1 LLRPVLVLLVAALA
15 ALVAAEEGLA
25 ADPIMPLSDVRAGMT
40 CTGLSVVRGT
50 DISEFDVEVIDVLA
64 AEAPLSGPRILI
76 RVSGPAVDATGIGPG
91 FSGSPIYC
99 PDGTGTQ
106 RNAGAISEGV
116 GDYGNHVALA
126 TPIEEILT
134 DRPAPTPSG
143 ARSPGQA
150 ARSARPLVGPL
161 TVSGVAP
168 RTLRLLSAAAHRA
181 GRPLLAAPSGPAGG
195 FGQVEL
201 RPGAAVAA
209 SLSDGDVALGAIG
222 TVAYRDGDAVYAF
235 GHPLDLLGRR
245 ALFLQDAYVFS
256 VINNPL
262 GVPDLGA
269 VTYKLTSSGGHTQ
282 GAITTDAD
290 AAISGNVGA
299 EPPSIPLRV
308 VVRGSGGGVQTLDAR
323 LADERALGLGAG
335 LAGVAPLAAGT
346 ALERLLRSLEPVT
359 MSMCARFSLAGRD
372 KPLGFC
378 NRYFFPD
385 QALFELS
392 EAAALVDGYDIP
404 PLPLTGMEV
413 RMRVAPGVKRDV
425 ILRGSAPRRVKRGQR
440 IAVRL
445 SLHRRRGE
453 ASSRVVHVRVPRSLR
468 PGRHRLVIQGTGE
481 GSFDAFAEE
490 LIEELGFL
498 FGEEGSGRREPHS
511 IRQLAARLREF
522 HRPQG
527 ITARFRKRD
536 ATVVYRSA
544 DVLFEGRARI
554 PLIVSRRR

>member
-1 LLRPVLVLLVAALA
+1 MGAVLPLA
-15 ALVAAEEGLA
+15 AAQTAMA
-25 ADPIMPLSDVRAGMT
+25 ADPIMPLSDVHSGMH

-50 DISEFDVEVIDVLA
+50 DISEFDVEVIDVLS
-64 AEAPLSGPRILI
+64 AEPPLSGPRILI

-91 FSGSPIYC
+91 FSGSPVYC
-99 PDGTGTQ
+99 TDGSGTQ

-134 DRPAPTPSG
+134 DRPAPTPAG
-143 ARSPGQA
+143 ARRPGKA
-150 ARSARPLVGPL
+150 ARTARPLVGPL

-168 RTLRLLSAAAHRA
+168 RTLRLLSRAAHRA
-181 GRPLLAAPSGPAGG
+181 DRPLLAAPSGPIGG
-195 FGQVEL
+195 FPQQEL

-209 SLSDGDVALGAIG
+209 SLSSGDIALGAIG

-256 VINNPL
+256 VINNPV

-290 AAISGNVGA
+290 AAISGTVGP

-308 VVRGSGGGVQTLDAR
+308 VVQRAGGAVQTLDAR
-323 LADERALGLGAG
+323 LADERSLGLGAG
-335 LAGVAPLAAGT
+335 MATVAPLAAGT
-346 ALERLLRSLEPVT
+346 ALERLQRSIEPLT
-359 MSMCARFSLAGRD
+359 MSMCAKFGVSGRS

-378 NRYFFPD
+378 NNYFFPD

-392 EAAALVDGYDIP
+392 EAAGMVDGYDLP

-413 RMRVAPGVKRDV
+413 RMRVTPGVKDDV
-425 ILRGSAPRRVKRGQR
+425 ILDGSAPRRVTRGER
-440 IAVRL
+440 IPVRL

-453 ASSRVVHVRVPRSLR
+453 ASTRVVQVTVPRSLR
-468 PGRHRLVIQGTGE
+468 PGRHRLVLVGTGE
-481 GSFDAFAEE
+481 GASEAFAEA
-490 LIEELGFL
+490 LIDEFGFL
-498 FGEEGSGRREPHS
+498 FGEEGSGPREPRS
-511 IRQLAARLREF
+511 LRELAARLRAF

-527 ITARFRKRD
+527 IVARFRKRGG
-536 ATVVYRSA
+536 ALVYRSD

-554 PLIVSRRR
+554 PVIVSRRR

>member
-1 LLRPVLVLLVAALA
+1 MPGLVA
-15 ALVAAEEGLA
+15 VEEALA
-25 ADPIMPLSDVRAGMT
+25 ADPIMPLSDVHAGMG
-40 CTGLSVVRGT
+40 CTALSVVRGT
-50 DISEFDVEVIDVLA
+50 DISEFDVEVIDVLS
-64 AEAPLSGPRILI
+64 AEAPMSGPRILV

-99 PDGTGTQ
+99 PDAAGTQ
-106 RNAGAISEGV
+106 RNAGAISEGL

-134 DRPAPTPSG
+134 DRPAPTPAG
-143 ARSPGQA
+143 ARSPGRA
-150 ARSARPLVGPL
+150 AREARPLVGPL

-168 RTLRLLSAAAHRA
+168 RTLRLLASAAHRA
-181 GRPLLAAPSGPAGG
+181 GRPLLAAPSGPVGG
-195 FGQVEL
+195 FPQAEL

-209 SLSDGDVALGAIG
+209 SVSEGDVALGAIG
-222 TVAYRDGDAVYAF
+222 TVAYRDGEAVYAF

-299 EPPSIPLRV
+299 APPSIPLRV
-308 VVRGSGGGVQTLDAR
+308 VVQGASGGVQILNAR

-335 LAGVAPLAAGT
+335 LGGVAPLAAGT

-359 MSMCARFSLAGRD
+359 MSMCARFSLQGSD

-392 EAAALVDGYDIP
+392 EAAALVDGYDLP

-425 ILRGSAPRRVKRGQR
+425 ILRGSARRRVTRGQR
-440 IAVRL
+440 IGVRL

-453 ASSRVVHVRVPRSLR
+453 ASTRVVHVRVPRSLR
-468 PGRHRLVIQGTGE
+468 PGRHRLVIEGTGE
-481 GSFDAFAEE
+481 GAFDAFTEE
-490 LIEELGFL
+490 LIAEFGLL

-511 IRQLAARLREF
+511 IPQLAARLREF

-536 ATVVYRSA
+536 RTVVYRSD